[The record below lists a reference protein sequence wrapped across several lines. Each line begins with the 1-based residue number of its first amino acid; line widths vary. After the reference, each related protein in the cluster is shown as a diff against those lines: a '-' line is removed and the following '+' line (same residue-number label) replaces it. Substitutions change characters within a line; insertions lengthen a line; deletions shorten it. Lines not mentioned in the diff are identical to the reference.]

1 MSNRKI
7 EAVAESIKGLIG
19 NIQNRNCLE
28 DNIRAIINAVITK
41 LDLVSREEF
50 DTQQM
55 VLIAT
60 RKKLDELEK
69 MLKKASD

>member
-1 MSNRKI
+1 MNSKI
-7 EAVAESIKGLIG
+7 IETMTESIKGLAE
-19 NIQNRNCLE
+19 NIQSGNYIE
-28 DNIRAIINAVITK
+28 ENIKAIVTAIIAK

-60 RKKLDELEK
+60 RKKLDELEQVIK
-69 MLKKASD
+69 GLKI